1 MLTGNTMRFCT
12 DIFGLYTDL
21 SDDTGDT
28 QGGTSTEPKTAF
40 FTSKTALDCT
50 KKDEITK
57 IIINGASGSDGSRR
71 RFVFKIDDSYYTLK
85 AGTGTLKAFTKE
97 LNWTNVI
104 ENGNTDTGLA
114 SLTGAPGFAGKK
126 IYPIIAL
133 LAPADATEYPTV
145 SLSLKTKTYTDTYS
159 KTIIYPDDNEKIIL
173 AEDDADAPR
182 ITNIEIDSTCA
193 GGGSIDVKIRFYDSL
208 TGSPSTW
215 SSLEDAVDREAK
227 AVQFQVTYKVTTLTA
242 SDSAKLNSISIDHT
256 LGKTVVSSD
265 SADIYTQTVSYD
277 NNLKVAYCVIRHDPL
292 LDATI
297 DAYVNFS
304 KAPKER
310 ANLQIGTATGST
322 QTLTLGANGVADT
335 GIIASTLELSAD
347 DNPISEFSYNSEVS
361 TVTFKAKKNTAVVA
375 NYQYERGD
383 ETWLKMKQT
392 VTEPYNDIDQ
402 TLMTRYEYSLPDEYT
417 SESAIA
423 NIRLTLKKKTG
434 TVSRA
439 NYGVTTGK
447 KQVIKFRHKYKPST
461 IKFSDERIDW
471 DYYPDSF
478 MGIITAPEKDIPI
491 LFSGKWTGV
500 APVIYS
506 LVAGFSV
513 A

>member
-21 SDDTGDT
+21 GDDT
-28 QGGTSTEPKTAF
+28 GGTSTEPKTAL
-40 FTSKTALDCT
+40 FTGKTALNCT
-50 KKDEITK
+50 NVDEVNK
-57 IIINGASGSDGSRR
+57 INIVGAAGSDGSQR
-71 RFVFKIDDSYYTLK
+71 RFVFKIDDAYYTLK

-97 LNWTNVI
+97 PTLANVLA
-104 ENGNTDTGLA
+104 NGNTAAGLEG
-114 SLTGAPGFAGKK
+114 LTSVPGFVGKK

-133 LAPADATEYPTV
+133 LAPADATEYPSV
-145 SLSLKTKTYTDTYS
+145 SLSLNTKTYTDTYS
-159 KTIIYPDDNEKIIL
+159 ETVIYPADNEKIIL
-173 AEDDADAPR
+173 AEDNEDAPR
-182 ITNIEIDSTCA
+182 ITNIEVDSTCA
-193 GGGSIDVKIRFYDSL
+193 GGGSVDVKVRFYDSL

-215 SSLEDAVDREAK
+215 SSLDDAIDRDAK

-265 SADIYTQTVSYD
+265 SADIYTRTVSYD

-310 ANLQIGTATGST
+310 TNLQIGIATGST
-322 QTLTLGANGVADT
+322 QTLTLGANSVADT
-335 GIIASTLELSAD
+335 GIIASTLELFAD
-347 DNPISEFSYNSEVS
+347 DNPLSEFSYNSEVS
-361 TVTFKAKKNTAVVA
+361 TVTFKAKKNSAVIA

-383 ETWLKMKQT
+383 ETWLKMNQT
-392 VTEPYNDIDQ
+392 LTEPYNDVDR

-423 NIRLTLKKKTG
+423 NIRLVLKKKSGSVTN
-434 TVSRA
+434 A
-439 NYGVTTGK
+439 NCGVTTGK
-447 KQVIKFRHKYKPST
+447 KQVIKLRHRYKPST
-461 IKFSDERIDW
+461 IKFSDDRIDW
-471 DYYPDSF
+471 DYFPDSF
-478 MGIITAPEKDIPI
+478 LCIITAPAKDIPI
-491 LFSGKWTGV
+491 KFSGKYVGV